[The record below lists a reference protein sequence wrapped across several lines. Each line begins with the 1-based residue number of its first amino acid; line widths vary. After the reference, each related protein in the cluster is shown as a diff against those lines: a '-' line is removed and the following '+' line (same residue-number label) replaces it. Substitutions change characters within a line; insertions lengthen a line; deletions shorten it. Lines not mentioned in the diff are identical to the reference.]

1 MSESKSE
8 LELIDSL
15 KQCIKEQLN
24 EYYTTYENEC
34 LDRLLNK
41 LEHERDSVIY
51 NVLNDI
57 DISFNKSIHY
67 PTQIN
72 ITIVH
77 K

>member
-1 MSESKSE
+1 MNESKSE

-24 EYYTTYENEC
+24 EYYTVYENEC